1 MTSPVLRTIFIDPDA
16 ESRAALRR
24 ILAGSSAAVVVGEFS
39 DVPGALLDAPA
50 RRPDLA
56 IVALPDQATDGAESP
71 VRGVEE
77 LSHALRDTAIF
88 AIGPSVSADFVIR
101 VIRAGAVEFLS
112 RPLDRADVL
121 AALNKL
127 MRFHRGSSEP
137 PAGRVTSVFST
148 KGGLGVTT
156 IATNLAVCLA
166 TGGAASTLL
175 VDLDNRHSDV
185 ATFLNLRPTYSVLD
199 AFENVG
205 RMDESFLRGLLI
217 KHASGLWVLPG
228 PTRIERI
235 QFGAEPV
242 RVTLE
247 MMRTNFDHVVL
258 DLRHDLDPGTI
269 TALEAS
275 DTILFLTGL
284 DVAAV
289 RSGVAGLAA
298 FRQLG
303 ISLQKVRVVVMR
315 EDTGDE
321 VTVKHV
327 REALGLPIVWKIPS
341 DYPTVVSSINSG
353 QPLVTAAPRSKITR
367 ALRQLAEA
375 IGKAPRGVAP
385 GGAVKA
391 EARQPFSLKRLAW
404 TPKGSAGV

>member
-1 MTSPVLRTIFIDPDA
+1 MTEAGLWVEGLSNRH
-16 ESRAALRR
+16 SGKRR
-24 ILAGSSAAVVVGEFS
+24 REQQQSIQS
-39 DVPGALLDAPA
+39 
-50 RRPDLA
+50 
-56 IVALPDQATDGAESP
+56 
-71 VRGVEE
+71 E
-77 LSHALRDTAIF
+77 L
-88 AIGPSVSADFVIR
+88 
-101 VIRAGAVEFLS
+101 
-112 RPLDRADVL
+112 
-121 AALNKL
+121 
-127 MRFHRGSSEP
+127 
-137 PAGRVTSVFST
+137 PAGRLTSVFST

-166 TGGAASTLL
+166 TGGAGSALL
-175 VDLDNRHSDV
+175 VDLDSRQSDV

-217 KHASGLWVLPG
+217 RHASGLWVLPG

-235 QFGAEPV
+235 QLGAEPV
-242 RVTLE
+242 RVTIE

-275 DTILFLTGL
+275 DTILFLAGL

-391 EARQPFSLKRLAW
+391 EARLPFSFKRLAW
-404 TPKGSAGV
+404 TPKGSPGV